1 MSGLVI
7 SSKLQKAIDSANDRL
22 YKKSNF
28 RLSSDDISWLSCFEH
43 IIDKT
48 NVIFSFFE
56 HGIKIKFSLNN
67 KKYII
72 DSNIEYKNF
81 LLIGKLENNKYTL
94 EQIQFNSIEDYLAK
108 I

>member
-22 YKKSNF
+22 YKKLSF

-48 NVIFSFFE
+48 NVSFAFFE
-56 HGIKIKFSLNN
+56 HKIKINFSLNN
-67 KKYII
+67 KEYII
-72 DSNIEYKNF
+72 DYFIKDKNF
-81 LLIGKLENNKYTL
+81 LLIGKLENNEYTL